1 MENYCFGDCSSLT
14 NITLPEGI
22 TSLGSGCFAYCSGLT
37 NIILPEGITSLGEK
51 CFKDCS
57 SLISVSFPA
66 TLEELY
72 DNIFEYARQKK
83 RVILNAE
90 TPPDGGNFIDFNCT
104 LYVPKG
110 TLATYRNIAP
120 WSRAGAFY
128 EGTPISSISLPLDVS
143 LEKTEKKKVTY
154 SVLPI
159 NASQERLKWIC
170 DNSTIARIDEETGEI
185 SALKVGDA
193 TITAIEND
201 GFGISASTTLHVVPL
216 KVHTMQ
222 FAEPKRFILLM
233 QPISRLSGRA
243 VMKMWSS

>member
-1 MENYCFGDCSSLT
+1 MFPKVRWLHTE
-14 NITLPEGI
+14 TLRHGVELVP
-22 TSLGSGCFAYCSGLT
+22 FM
-37 NIILPEGITSLGEK
+37 
-51 CFKDCS
+51 KD
-57 SLISVSFPA
+57 P
-66 TLEELY
+66 
-72 DNIFEYARQKK
+72 
-83 RVILNAE
+83 
-90 TPPDGGNFIDFNCT
+90 
-104 LYVPKG
+104 
-110 TLATYRNIAP
+110 
-120 WSRAGAFY
+120 
-128 EGTPISSISLPLDVS
+128 PISSISLPLDVS

-193 TITAIEND
+193 TITAIEDD
-201 GFGISASTTLHVVPL
+201 GFSISASTTLHVVPL